1 MSVKIE
7 TENVKE
13 NEVSAEFVRELMAAL
28 GRTPRRE
35 VKGVVET

>member
-13 NEVSAEFVRELMAAL
+13 TEASAELVRELMAAL
-28 GRTPRRE
+28 GRVPRRE